1 MPTGQDAAPRK
12 PARPAS
18 YNRSMRVILVTG
30 MSGSG
35 KSIALHVL
43 EDAGYAVVDN
53 LPARFVIEMAHD
65 LDGRGTKRAA
75 VSIDVR
81 AGIDAVNELPSLL
94 PALRQRGHDV
104 QLLFITADNAT
115 LVQRYSETR
124 RRHPLSAQEWQSE
137 PATDS
142 RGLDESIDE
151 ERRLLQPLEG
161 LGYLIDTSRL
171 PAQAL
176 RQWVRDF
183 IGNERASLTVSFESF
198 AFKQGVPADADLV
211 FDVRCLPNPFY
222 EPALKPLTGLD
233 QPVIDFLGA
242 VPTVGRMIDDIEAF
256 VTRWL
261 PSYAADSRSYLTV
274 AIGCTGG
281 QHRSVYCVEE
291 LARRLRKVHP
301 ALVRHRALA
310 SMAKPVSASSSYQ
323 PLVSTFLP

>member
-1 MPTGQDAAPRK
+1 
-12 PARPAS
+12 
-18 YNRSMRVILVTG
+18 MRVVLVTG

-53 LPARFVIEMAHD
+53 LPARFLLDVIGD
-65 LDGRGTKRAA
+65 LDTRAVKRAA

-81 AGIDAVNELPSLL
+81 AGIEAVHELPSLL
-94 PALRQRGHDV
+94 PALRDHGHDV

-124 RRHPLSAQEWQSE
+124 RRHPLSAQEWQSD
-137 PATDS
+137 PASDS

-151 ERRLLQPLEG
+151 ERSLLQPLEG
-161 LGYLIDTSRL
+161 SGYLIDTSRL

-183 IGNERASLTVSFESF
+183 IGNDRAALTLSFESF

-233 QPVIDFLGA
+233 QPVIDYLSAIPEVGA
-242 VPTVGRMIDDIEAF
+242 MIDDIDGF

-274 AIGCTGG
+274 AVGCTGG
-281 QHRSVYCVEE
+281 QHRSVYCVEA
-291 LARRLRKVHP
+291 LARRIRAVMP
-301 ALVRHRALA
+301 VLVRHRALA
-310 SMAKPVSASSSYQ
+310 WMNKPA
-323 PLVSTFLP
+323 PGTR

>member
-1 MPTGQDAAPRK
+1 
-12 PARPAS
+12 
-18 YNRSMRVILVTG
+18 MRVILVTG

-53 LPARFVIEMAHD
+53 LPTRFLLDVVKD
-65 LDGRGTKRAA
+65 LSNRAVKRAA

-81 AGIDAVNELPSLL
+81 AGIEAVHELPSLL
-94 PALRQRGHDV
+94 PALRELGHDV

-124 RRHPLSAQEWQSE
+124 RRHPLSAQEWQTE
-137 PATDS
+137 PASDS

-151 ERRLLQPLEG
+151 ERRLLQPLVSF
-161 LGYLIDTSRL
+161 GYLVDTSRL
-171 PAQAL
+171 PSQAL
-176 RQWVRDF
+176 REWVRDF
-183 IGNERASLTVSFESF
+183 IGNERTALTLSFESF

-211 FDVRCLPNPFY
+211 FDVRCLPNPFHV
-222 EPALKPLTGLD
+222 PNLKPLTGLD
-233 QPVIDFLGA
+233 RPVIEYLEA
-242 VPTVGRMIDDIEAF
+242 IPSVGQMIDDIEGF

-281 QHRSVYCVEE
+281 QHRSVYCVET
-291 LARRLRKVHP
+291 LARRLRAVHP

-310 SMAKPVSASSSYQ
+310 WMTKQAPATTTSA
-323 PLVSTFLP
+323 PT

>member
-1 MPTGQDAAPRK
+1 
-12 PARPAS
+12 
-18 YNRSMRVILVTG
+18 MRVILVTG

-53 LPARFVIEMAHD
+53 LPARFLVDVIGD
-65 LDGRGTKRAA
+65 LDTRSVRRAA

-81 AGIDAVNELPSLL
+81 AGVDAVHELPSLL
-94 PALRQRGHDV
+94 PELRARGHDV

-124 RRHPLSAQEWQSE
+124 RRHPLSAHQWADETE
-137 PATDS
+137 PDS

-151 ERRLLQPLEG
+151 ERALLEPLESS
-161 LGYLIDTSRL
+161 GYLIDTSRL

-176 RQWVRDF
+176 RVWVRDF
-183 IGNERASLTVSFESF
+183 IGSERAALTLSFESF

-222 EPALKPLTGLD
+222 VPALKPLTGLD
-233 QPVIDFLGA
+233 RPVIEYLATVPA
-242 VPTVGRMIDDIEAF
+242 VAQMIDDIEGF
-256 VTRWL
+256 VVRWL
-261 PSYAADSRSYLTV
+261 PAYAADSRSYLTV
-274 AIGCTGG
+274 AVGCTGG
-281 QHRSVYCVEE
+281 QHRSVYCVET
-291 LARRLRKVHP
+291 LARRLQAVHP

-310 SMAKPVSASSSYQ
+310 WMPRRPTEATSS
-323 PLVSTFLP
+323 

>member
-1 MPTGQDAAPRK
+1 
-12 PARPAS
+12 
-18 YNRSMRVILVTG
+18 MRVILVTG

-53 LPARFVIEMAHD
+53 LPARFLLDVIGD
-65 LDGRGTKRAA
+65 LATRDVKRAA

-81 AGIDAVNELPSLL
+81 AGIDAVHELPSLL
-94 PALRQRGHDV
+94 PALRERGHDV
-104 QLLFITADNAT
+104 QLLFITADNVT

-124 RRHPLSAQEWQSE
+124 RRHPLSSQQWRSE
-137 PATDS
+137 PSSDS

-161 LGYLIDTSRL
+161 SGYLVDTSRL

-183 IGNERASLTVSFESF
+183 IGQERAALTLSFESF
-198 AFKQGVPADADLV
+198 AYKQGVPADADLV

-233 QPVIDFLGA
+233 AAVIAYLRDIPEVA
-242 VPTVGRMIDDIEAF
+242 RMVDDIEGF
-256 VTRWL
+256 VMRWL
-261 PSYAADSRSYLTV
+261 PSYAADNRSYLTV
-274 AIGCTGG
+274 AVGCTGG

-291 LARRLRKVHP
+291 LARRLRAVHP

-310 SMAKPVSASSSYQ
+310 WMTKHAAV
-323 PLVSTFLP
+323 

>member
-1 MPTGQDAAPRK
+1 
-12 PARPAS
+12 
-18 YNRSMRVILVTG
+18 MRVILVTG

-53 LPARFVIEMAHD
+53 LPARFLVDVIDD
-65 LDGRGTKRAA
+65 LATRMVRRAA

-81 AGIDAVNELPSLL
+81 AGVDAVNELPSLL
-94 PALRQRGHDV
+94 PELRARGHDV
-104 QLLFITADNAT
+104 QLLFITANNAT

-124 RRHPLSAQEWQSE
+124 RRHPLSAHQWGDE
-137 PATDS
+137 PEPDS

-151 ERRLLQPLEG
+151 ERALLQPLEG
-161 LGYLIDTSRL
+161 FGYLIDTSRL

-176 RQWVRDF
+176 REWVRDF
-183 IGNERASLTVSFESF
+183 IGSERAALTLSFESF

-222 EPALKPLTGLD
+222 VPALKPLTGLD
-233 QPVIDFLGA
+233 RPVIDYLA
-242 VPTVGRMIDDIEAF
+242 TIPTVEQMIDDIEAF
-256 VTRWL
+256 VVRWL
-261 PSYAADSRSYLTV
+261 PAYAADSRSYLTV

-281 QHRSVYCVEE
+281 QHRSVYCVET
-291 LARRLRKVHP
+291 LAGRLRQVHP

-310 SMAKPVSASSSYQ
+310 WMPKRATEEKPS
-323 PLVSTFLP
+323 

>member
-1 MPTGQDAAPRK
+1 
-12 PARPAS
+12 
-18 YNRSMRVILVTG
+18 MRVILVTG

-53 LPARFVIEMAHD
+53 LPARFLVDVVGD
-65 LDGRGTKRAA
+65 LATRSVSRAA

-81 AGIDAVNELPSLL
+81 AGIEAVHELPSLL
-94 PALRQRGHDV
+94 PMLRAENHDV

-124 RRHPLSAQEWQSE
+124 RRHPLSAHEWESE
-137 PATDS
+137 PVADS

-161 LGYLIDTSRL
+161 LGYLVDTSRL

-183 IGNERASLTVSFESF
+183 IGNERASLTLSFESF

-222 EPALKPLTGLD
+222 EPALKHLTGLD
-233 QPVIDFLGA
+233 QPVIAFLEA
-242 VPTVGRMIDDIEAF
+242 VPAVGRMVDDIEGF
-256 VTRWL
+256 IVRWL
-261 PSYAADSRSYLTV
+261 PDYAADSRSYLTV
-274 AIGCTGG
+274 AVGCTGG
-281 QHRSVYCVEE
+281 QHRSVYCVEA
-291 LARRLRKVHP
+291 LAARLRDVHP
-301 ALVRHRALA
+301 ALVRHRAL
-310 SMAKPVSASSSYQ
+310 SWMAKHPAAA
-323 PLVSTFLP
+323 PR

>member
-1 MPTGQDAAPRK
+1 
-12 PARPAS
+12 
-18 YNRSMRVILVTG
+18 MRVILVTG

-53 LPARFVIEMAHD
+53 LPARFLLDVIGD
-65 LDGRGTKRAA
+65 LDTRAVKRAA

-81 AGIDAVNELPSLL
+81 AGIEAVHELPSLL
-94 PALRQRGHDV
+94 PALRAQGHDV
-104 QLLFITADNAT
+104 QLLFLTADNAT

-124 RRHPLSAQEWQSE
+124 RRHPLSAHEWQTE
-137 PATDS
+137 PAAGS

-151 ERRLLQPLEG
+151 ERTLLQPLEG
-161 LGYLIDTSRL
+161 SGYLVDTSRL

-183 IGNERASLTVSFESF
+183 IGNERAALTLSFESF

-222 EPALKPLTGLD
+222 EPTLKPLTGLD
-233 QPVIDFLGA
+233 RPVIDYLQAIPAVGA
-242 VPTVGRMIDDIEAF
+242 MVDDIEGF

-261 PSYAADSRSYLTV
+261 PAYAADSRSYLTV

-291 LARRLRKVHP
+291 LARRLRAARPV
-301 ALVRHRALA
+301 LVRHRALA
-310 SMAKPVSASSSYQ
+310 WMTKQTAAPMAEPAKP
-323 PLVSTFLP
+323 

>member
-1 MPTGQDAAPRK
+1 
-12 PARPAS
+12 
-18 YNRSMRVILVTG
+18 MRVILVTG

-53 LPARFVIEMAHD
+53 LPARFLVDVIGD
-65 LDGRGTKRAA
+65 LATRNVGRAA

-81 AGIDAVNELPSLL
+81 AGIEDVHELPSLL
-94 PALRQRGHDV
+94 PMLRAENHDV

-124 RRHPLSAQEWQSE
+124 RRHPLSAHEWQGE
-137 PATDS
+137 AVADS

-161 LGYLIDTSRL
+161 LGYLVDTSRL

-183 IGNERASLTVSFESF
+183 IGNERAALTLSFESF

-222 EPALKPLTGLD
+222 EPALKQLTGLD
-233 QPVIDFLGA
+233 PPVIAYLEA
-242 VPTVGRMIDDIEAF
+242 VPAVGRMVDDIEGF
-256 VTRWL
+256 IVRWL
-261 PSYAADSRSYLTV
+261 PAYAADSRSYLTV

-281 QHRSVYCVEE
+281 QHRSVYCVET
-291 LARRLRKVHP
+291 LAARLRGVHP
-301 ALVRHRALA
+301 ALVRHRAL
-310 SMAKPVSASSSYQ
+310 SWMATHPAA
-323 PLVSTFLP
+323 PPR

>member
-1 MPTGQDAAPRK
+1 
-12 PARPAS
+12 
-18 YNRSMRVILVTG
+18 MRVILVTG

-53 LPARFVIEMAHD
+53 LPARFLLDVIVD
-65 LDGRGTKRAA
+65 LDTRAVKRAA

-81 AGIDAVNELPSLL
+81 AGVDAVHELPSLI
-94 PALRQRGHDV
+94 PALRDRGHDV

-124 RRHPLSAQEWQSE
+124 RRHPLSAHGWQSE
-137 PATDS
+137 STADS

-161 LGYLIDTSRL
+161 FGYLIDTSRL

-183 IGNERASLTVSFESF
+183 IGNERAALTLSFESF

-222 EPALKPLTGLD
+222 EPALKHLTGLD
-233 QPVIDFLGA
+233 PPVIAYLEA
-242 VPTVGRMIDDIEAF
+242 VPEVGRMIDDIEGF
-256 VTRWL
+256 VMRWL
-261 PSYAADSRSYLTV
+261 PAYAADSRSYLTV
-274 AIGCTGG
+274 AVGCTGG
-281 QHRSVYCVEE
+281 QHRSVYCVQE
-291 LARRLRKVHP
+291 LARRLRAIRPV
-301 ALVRHRALA
+301 LVRHRALA
-310 SMAKPVSASSSYQ
+310 WSLRQRQAGPVAA
-323 PLVSTFLP
+323 

>member
-1 MPTGQDAAPRK
+1 
-12 PARPAS
+12 
-18 YNRSMRVILVTG
+18 MRVILVTG

-35 KSIALHVL
+35 KSIALNVL

-53 LPARFVIEMAHD
+53 LPARFLLDVILD
-65 LDGRGTKRAA
+65 LDTRAVNRAA

-81 AGIDAVNELPSLL
+81 AGIEAVQELPSLL
-94 PALRQRGHDV
+94 PELRERGHDV

-124 RRHPLSAQEWQSE
+124 RRHPLSAHEWHSESQS
-137 PATDS
+137 DS

-161 LGYLIDTSRL
+161 FGYLIDTSRL

-183 IGNERASLTVSFESF
+183 IGHDRAALTLSFESF

-222 EPALKPLTGLD
+222 EPTLKHLTGLD
-233 QPVIDFLGA
+233 GPVIDYLKA
-242 VPTVGRMIDDIEAF
+242 VPAVNEMIDDIEGF

-281 QHRSVYCVEE
+281 QHRSVYCVQE
-291 LARRLRKVHP
+291 LARRLREKRPV
-301 ALVRHRALA
+301 LIRHRALA
-310 SMAKPVSASSSYQ
+310 SSGKQADPRAGERAAD
-323 PLVSTFLP
+323 

>member
-1 MPTGQDAAPRK
+1 
-12 PARPAS
+12 
-18 YNRSMRVILVTG
+18 MRVVLVTG

-53 LPARFVIEMAHD
+53 LPARFLLDVILD
-65 LDGRGTKRAA
+65 LDSRSVKRAA
-75 VSIDVR
+75 VSVDIR
-81 AGIDAVNELPSLL
+81 AGAEAVHELPSLL
-94 PALRQRGHDV
+94 PALRERGHDV

-124 RRHPLSAQEWQSE
+124 RRHPLSAHEWQSE
-137 PATDS
+137 PADDS

-151 ERRLLQPLEG
+151 ERRLLQPLESH
-161 LGYLIDTSRL
+161 GYLIDTSRL

-183 IGNERASLTVSFESF
+183 IGNERAPLTLSFESF
-198 AFKQGVPADADLV
+198 AFKQGMPADADLV

-222 EPALKPLTGLD
+222 EPQLKQLTGLD
-233 QPVIDFLGA
+233 RPVIEYLGA
-242 VPTVGRMIDDIEAF
+242 IPAVGEMIDDIEGF
-256 VTRWL
+256 VRRWL
-261 PSYAADSRSYLTV
+261 PAYAADSRSYLTV

-281 QHRSVYCVEE
+281 QHRSVYCVQE
-291 LARRLRKVHP
+291 LARRLRPAHP

-310 SMAKPVSASSSYQ
+310 WSSKVAAATPVPVHPSIS
-323 PLVSTFLP
+323 

>member
-1 MPTGQDAAPRK
+1 
-12 PARPAS
+12 
-18 YNRSMRVILVTG
+18 MRVILVTG

-53 LPARFVIEMAHD
+53 LPARFLVDVIHD
-65 LDGRGTKRAA
+65 LDSRAVRRAA

-81 AGIDAVNELPSLL
+81 AGVEAVHELPSLL
-94 PALRQRGHDV
+94 PTLRERGHDV

-124 RRHPLSAQEWQSE
+124 RRHPLSAHEWTS
-137 PATDS
+137 ATSPDA

-151 ERRLLQPLEG
+151 ERRLLQPLESF
-161 LGYLIDTSRL
+161 GYLIDTSRL

-176 RQWVRDF
+176 REWVRDF
-183 IGNERASLTVSFESF
+183 IGHERAALTLSFESF

-222 EPALKPLTGLD
+222 IPELKPLTGLD
-233 QPVIDFLGA
+233 GPVIDHLA
-242 VPTVGRMIDDIEAF
+242 AIPAIAQMIDDIEGF
-256 VTRWL
+256 VVRWL
-261 PSYAADSRSYLTV
+261 PAYSADSRSYLTIAV
-274 AIGCTGG
+274 GCTGG
-281 QHRSVYCVEE
+281 QHRSVYCVET
-291 LARRLRKVHP
+291 LARRLQDIHP

-310 SMAKPVSASSSYQ
+310 GMAKHAVTAQ
-323 PLVSTFLP
+323 RFATST